1 MQGNGFHDLCPD
13 GLQRVQAGHG
23 VLHDHGD
30 LAATYPQPVL
40 FGSEVRKAQRLA
52 VRHAV
57 VINGAAGNGAVGIQ
71 QAHEALG
78 KNALAGA
85 ALAYDGKHLSLIEVK
100 IDATDGV
107 QHFST
112 QVELDVDIF
121 CGENELVVFHDI
133 PSLLQMVL
141 RIGSIREG
149 VADQIERNG
158 NKAQDEGGV
167 QQLVAQP
174 GLHHHL
180 AAVVD

>member
-1 MQGNGFHDLCPD
+1 ME
-13 GLQRVQAGHG
+13 
-23 VLHDHGD
+23 
-30 LAATYPQPVL
+30 AT
-40 FGSEVRKAQRLA
+40 ENRR
-52 VRHAV
+52 
-57 VINGAAGNGAVGIQ
+57 
-71 QAHEALG
+71 G
-78 KNALAGA
+78 KSTRETLILAG
-85 ALAYDGKHLSLIEVK
+85 LEELNEY
-100 IDATDGV
+100 GV

-141 RIGSIREG
+141 RVGGVREG

-180 AAVVD
+180 AAIID